1 MVDTVECYV
10 YVVWTMKKER
20 KYELLA
26 VEMHYLRSV
35 E

>member
-1 MVDTVECYV
+1 
-10 YVVWTMKKER
+10 VWTMKKER

-35 E
+35 EWSKMD